1 MAATKGTEKWMEI
14 IRPQDGK
21 KYFEKKKAG
30 ELGEAPEESKAPP
43 VLLTAAPSGADV
55 EKLHDVKRKCEK
67 DMKYCTQ
74 YGLHKFIT
82 WKEGGVAEFE
92 VLKENWTNRPP
103 AKFYVH
109 SSHIMEETHRF
120 KHGHE
125 EHVQRSQQKF
135 WAYNDASVSS
145 GCICF

>member
-1 MAATKGTEKWMEI
+1 MAETQAAEKWKEI
-14 IRPQDGK
+14 IRPQNGK
-21 KYFEKKKAG
+21 RCFQLVVKKSAPKGSAK
-30 ELGEAPEESKAPP
+30 EADAAPE
-43 VLLTAAPSGADV
+43 GA
-55 EKLHDVKRKCEK
+55 EVKRLPENERSRCEK
-67 DMKYCTQ
+67 DKNYSTPF
-74 YGLHKFIT
+74 GVHKFLAY
-82 WKEGGVAEFE
+82 KDDGVAEFE

-109 SSHIMEETHRF
+109 SSHVMEETHRF

-125 EHVQRSQQKF
+125 EHVQHSQQKF